1 MTTGLW
7 TLEASLHCVTRQE
20 SSSALVTPQSVIICG
35 KQLELCSTLPQ
46 GVFKPPAWNHLG
58 QPGLC
63 LQEPS
68 LDKNGTFGR
77 LCLMSPR
84 NWVWMFQPSGCPK

>member
-1 MTTGLW
+1 M
-7 TLEASLHCVTRQE
+7 TRQE
-20 SSSALVTPQSVIICG
+20 SSSALVNPQSVIICG

-46 GVFKPPAWNHLG
+46 GIFKSTARTHLG

-68 LDKNGTFGR
+68 LDKSGTFGK
-77 LCLMSPR
+77 LCL
-84 NWVWMFQPSGCPK
+84 KYLL